1 MAIRMKTKWHRS
13 KRSQRNMEGSRKE
26 RSMTDLAG
34 IIAFNIWKLTR
45 EMYTSME
52 KEGFHFGEDEQV
64 INMFIE
70 IIAFMIQVG
79 DRTVYGKLT
88 EEERAEF
95 VSAMALDLTDMIE
108 TNKRELLG
116 EGEYRAGIVQKLNAR
131 FADYSECPYDT
142 DGPSY
147 EFRRLLG
154 HSISQVMAETD
165 NKWVLE
171 QIMDIEVP
179 KALKNLQRMLKDVLG
194 LKKRKKDAEAD

>member
-26 RSMTDLAG
+26 RTMTDLAG

-45 EMYTSME
+45 EMYTNME
-52 KEGFHFGEDEQV
+52 KDGFHFGEDEQV

-88 EEERAEF
+88 EDERREF

-116 EGEYRAGIVQKLNAR
+116 EGEYRGAIVEKLNSR
-131 FADYSECPYDT
+131 FGEYSECPYDD

-147 EFRRLLG
+147 EFRRLLA

-179 KALKNLQRMLKDVLG
+179 KALKNLHRMLKDVLG
-194 LKKRKKDAEAD
+194 LNKRK

>member
-13 KRSQRNMEGSRKE
+13 KRSQRNMEGSKKE

-45 EMYTSME
+45 EMYTNME
-52 KEGFHFGEDEQV
+52 KDGFHFGEDEQV

-70 IIAFMIQVG
+70 VIAFMIQVG
-79 DRTVYGKLT
+79 DRTVYEKLT
-88 EEERAEF
+88 EDERREF
-95 VSAMALDLTDMIE
+95 VSAMALDLADMIE

-116 EGEYRAGIVQKLNAR
+116 EGDYRAEIVQKLNAR
-131 FADYSECPYDT
+131 FGDYSECPYDD

-147 EFRRLLG
+147 EFRRLLA

-194 LKKRKKDAEAD
+194 LKKR

>member
-26 RSMTDLAG
+26 RTMTDLAG

-45 EMYTSME
+45 EMYTNME
-52 KEGFHFGEDEQV
+52 KDGFHFGEDQQV

-88 EEERAEF
+88 EEERSEF
-95 VSAMALDLTDMIE
+95 VSAMALDLADMIE

-116 EGEYRAGIVQKLNAR
+116 DAEYRAEIIEKLNAR
-131 FADYSECPYDT
+131 FAEYSECPYDNE
-142 DGPSY
+142 PSY
-147 EFRRLLG
+147 EFRRLLA

-194 LKKRKKDAEAD
+194 LKKRG

>member
-13 KRSQRNMEGSRKE
+13 KRSQRNIEGSRKE
-26 RSMTDLAG
+26 KTMSDLAG

-45 EMYTSME
+45 EIYTNME
-52 KEGFHFGEDEQV
+52 KDGFHFGEDEQV
-64 INMFIE
+64 INMFTE

-79 DRTVYGKLT
+79 DRSVYGKIT
-88 EEERAEF
+88 EEQRAEF
-95 VSAMALDLTDMIE
+95 VSTMALDLTDMIE

-116 EGEYRAGIVQKLNAR
+116 EGEYRAQIIENLNAR
-131 FADYSECPYDT
+131 FAEYSECPFDD

-147 EFRRLLG
+147 EFRRLLA
-154 HSISQVMAETD
+154 HSISKVMAETD

-194 LKKRKKDAEAD
+194 LKKRKLKPEGS

>member
-26 RSMTDLAG
+26 RTMTDLAG

-45 EMYTSME
+45 EMYTNME
-52 KEGFHFGEDEQV
+52 KDGFLFGEDKQV
-64 INMFIE
+64 INMFTE

-88 EEERAEF
+88 EEERQEF
-95 VSAMALDLTDMIE
+95 VSAMALDLADMLE
-108 TNKRELLG
+108 TNQRELLG
-116 EGEYRAGIVQKLNAR
+116 EGDYRGAIVEKLNAR
-131 FADYSECPYDT
+131 FGDYSECPYDD

-147 EFRRLLG
+147 EFRRLLA

-179 KALKNLQRMLKDVLG
+179 KALKTLQRMLKDVLG
-194 LKKRKKDAEAD
+194 LNKRK

>member
-26 RSMTDLAG
+26 KTMTDLAG

-45 EMYTSME
+45 EIYNNME
-52 KEGFHFGEDEQV
+52 KDGFHFGEDEQV

-79 DRTVYGKLT
+79 DRTVYGKFS
-88 EEERAEF
+88 EDERREF
-95 VSAMALDLTDMIE
+95 VSAMALDLTDMVE

-116 EGEYRAGIVQKLNAR
+116 EGEYRAEIVQKLNTR
-131 FADYSECPYDT
+131 FGDYSECPYDD

-147 EFRRLLG
+147 EFRRLLA
-154 HSISQVMAETD
+154 HSISQIMAETD

-194 LKKRKKDAEAD
+194 LKKR

>member
-13 KRSQRNMEGSRKE
+13 KRSQRNIEGSRKE
-26 RSMTDLAG
+26 KTMKELAG
-34 IIAFNIWKLTR
+34 IIAFNVWKLTR
-45 EMYTSME
+45 EIYNNME
-52 KEGFHFGEDEQV
+52 KDGFHFGEDEQV
-64 INMFIE
+64 VNFFIE
-70 IIAFMIQVG
+70 LIAFMVQVS

-95 VSAMALDLTDMIE
+95 VSVMALDLTDMLE

-116 EGEYRAGIVQKLNAR
+116 EADYRAGIVEKLNSR
-131 FADYSECPYDT
+131 FADYSECPYDD

-147 EFRRLLG
+147 EFRRLLA
-154 HSISQVMAETD
+154 HSVSQVMAETD

-171 QIMDIEVP
+171 QIMDIEMP

-194 LKKRKKDAEAD
+194 LNKRKPNAAS

>member
-13 KRSQRNMEGSRKE
+13 KRSQRNMEGSKKE
-26 RSMTDLAG
+26 RTMTDLAG

-45 EMYTSME
+45 EMYTNME
-52 KEGFHFGEDEQV
+52 KDGFHFGEDKQV

-79 DRTVYGKLT
+79 DRTVYEKLT
-88 EEERAEF
+88 EDERREF

-116 EGEYRAGIVQKLNAR
+116 EGEYRAEIVQKLNTR
-131 FADYSECPYDT
+131 FGDYSECPYDN

-147 EFRRLLG
+147 EFRRLLA

-194 LKKRKKDAEAD
+194 LKKR

>member
-26 RSMTDLAG
+26 RTMTDLAG

-45 EMYTSME
+45 EIYTNME
-52 KEGFHFGEDEQV
+52 KDGFLFGEDKQV

-88 EEERAEF
+88 EEERQEF
-95 VSAMALDLTDMIE
+95 VSAMALDLADMLE
-108 TNKRELLG
+108 TNQRELLG
-116 EGEYRAGIVQKLNAR
+116 EGDYRGAIIEKLNAR
-131 FADYSECPYDT
+131 FGDYSECPYDD

-147 EFRRLLG
+147 EFRRLLAL
-154 HSISQVMAETD
+154 SISQVMAETD

-179 KALKNLQRMLKDVLG
+179 KALKTLQRMLKDVLG
-194 LKKRKKDAEAD
+194 LNKRK